1 MSEQDK
7 DLAKEHA
14 ARAARQAKHAAHNV
28 GEAAEFEKDHIV
40 DNINQAVDPIDP
52 HGLLAVLTDLG
63 AGVFAS
69 MVAIAS
75 ATIATQKFR
84 SAYEGRARMVRK

>member
-14 ARAARQAKHAAHNV
+14 ARAARQAKHAVHNV
-28 GEAAEFEKDHIV
+28 GEAAEFEKEHIV
-40 DNINQAVDPIDP
+40 DSVNQAADPINP
-52 HGLLAVLTDLG
+52 YGLMKVLTDLG

-69 MVAIAS
+69 AVAVAS

-84 SAYEGRARMVRK
+84 AAYNGRSRMMNR